1 MTNDV
6 ENLLRENGIQY
17 KTCGDSLV
25 TLCLNPLHNDHNPSM
40 KIRKDNGLFH
50 CFACGFK
57 GNYYTLEKI
66 LTGKSSFKKNENS
79 DSIFNQSK
87 KKKIIY
93 KPIKIIGKLK
103 NVHDSNEVLS
113 FLSSIGCSEEFIEKF
128 NVKYS
133 SYSEMIADD
142 LYNDEQVK
150 PTKMFNRIVIPI
162 EDEKKRIINYECR
175 TYIGEEPK
183 VKYVKGGSMDTIF
196 NWNNID
202 KTKTVVSVESVK
214 NLMRIYNVY
223 PNVIALFHAIPTEK
237 QMKMLNEIPNLIH
250 FGDNDCGFFG
260 DDKLKRKGTLQV
272 LGENYKGNL
281 KLTWDNRTYIKNGK
295 VKGFDANDCTEK
307 EILKHIKN
315 SISYED
321 YIKSKQDK
329 IFW

>member
-1 MTNDV
+1 MNDV
-6 ENLLRENGIQY
+6 ENLLRENGIRY
-17 KTCGDSLV
+17 ESSGNNLV
-25 TLCLNPLHNDHNPSM
+25 TLCLNPSHNDHHPSLRIN
-40 KIRKDNGLFH
+40 KENGLFH

-57 GNYYTLEKI
+57 GNYFTLEKL
-66 LTGKSSFKKNENS
+66 LTGKSSFKKENLKEIKS
-79 DSIFNQSK
+79 V
-87 KKKIIY
+87 KIKTLY

-103 NVHDSNEVLS
+103 DVHSSNEVMK
-113 FLSSIGCSEEFIEKF
+113 FLSSIGCSEKFIKKF

-133 SYSEMIADD
+133 SYSEMIADE
-142 LYNDEQVK
+142 LYDNEEVSA
-150 PTKMFNRIVIPI
+150 TKMYNRIVIPI

-175 TYIGEEPK
+175 TFIGEEPK

-202 KTKTVVSVESVK
+202 KSKTVVSVESVK

-223 PNVIALFHAIPTEK
+223 PNVIALFHAIPTKK
-237 QMKMLNEIPNLIH
+237 QMDMLNQIPNLIH

-281 KLTWDNRTYIKNGK
+281 KLTWDNRTYVKNGK
-295 VKGFDANDCTEK
+295 IKGYDANDCTEK
-307 EILKHIKN
+307 EIINHIEN
-315 SISYED
+315 AVSYED
-321 YIKSKQDK
+321 YIKSKKDK

>member
-1 MTNDV
+1 MTVDV
-6 ENLLRENGIQY
+6 ENLLRENGIRY
-17 KTCGDSLV
+17 ESSGNNLV
-25 TLCLNPLHNDHNPSM
+25 TLCLNPSHNDHHPSM
-40 KIRKDNGLFH
+40 RINKENGLFH
-50 CFACGFK
+50 CFSCGFK

-66 LTGKSSFKKNENS
+66 LTGKSSFKKEDIKVKTVKTKS
-79 DSIFNQSK
+79 V
-87 KKKIIY
+87 Y
-93 KPIKIIGKLK
+93 KPIKVIGKLNDVYQSK
-103 NVHDSNEVLS
+103 EVLD
-113 FLSSIGCSEEFIEKF
+113 FLKSIGCSDEFIKKF

-133 SYSEMIADD
+133 SYSEMIAEN
-142 LYNDEQVK
+142 LYDTDNSC
-150 PTKMFNRIVIPI
+150 TKMYNRIVIPI

-183 VKYVKGGSMDTIF
+183 VKYVRGGSMDTIF

-202 KTKTVVSVESVK
+202 KTKPVVSVESVK

-260 DDKLKRKGTLQV
+260 DDKLHRKGTLQV
-272 LGENYKGNL
+272 LGEKYKGNL
-281 KLTWDNRTYIKNGK
+281 KLTWDNRTYIKDGK
-295 VKGFDANDCTEK
+295 VKGYDANDCTEK
-307 EILKHIKN
+307 EILMHIKN
-315 SISYED
+315 AISYND